1 MLTPAELEETKN
13 LELQFKKRDGL
24 LPVIVQDSTSR
35 QVLMLGYTNKEAF
48 ELTLSSGKAAFWSTS
63 RKTLWIKGE
72 TSGNVLHI
80 ADILVDCDQ
89 DALIYKVRLSGEGS
103 CHTKDSTGK
112 FRQSCFYRRY
122 DQKKD
127 QLVNNTP

>member
-1 MLTPAELEETKN
+1 MLTPAELEETKK
-13 LELQFKKRDGL
+13 LELQFEKRDGL
-24 LPVIVQDSTSR
+24 LPVIVQDSKSQ

-80 ADILVDCDQ
+80 AEILVDCDQ
-89 DALIYKVRLSGEGS
+89 DALIYKVQLSGEGS
-103 CHTKDSTGK
+103 CHTKDSAGK
-112 FRQSCFYRRY
+112 FRQSCFYRKY
-122 DQKKD
+122 DRNKD
-127 QLVNNTP
+127 QLINNTP